1 MNPEAI
7 DMRIAKRMAW
17 KSLDSEKGM
26 LNFHLKNNDELK
38 VIKSLSVKGGEYDG
52 IRTYNTT
59 WKALVDDTFW

>member
-1 MNPEAI
+1 
-7 DMRIAKRMAW
+7 MAW

-26 LNFHLKNNDELK
+26 LNFHLKNNDEFK